1 VALLRFMIIR
11 RADEETEA
19 GVLPTEE
26 LFDAMSKYNEELVK
40 AGVMLDGTGL
50 QPSSKGVKVRFA
62 GGKSSVIDGP
72 FTEAKELIAGY
83 TLVEAGS
90 LADVIELVKKWPRED
105 GHGNA
110 TIEIRRVADASDFD
124 TASPEVFEQVRRLR
138 AATGQD

>member
-1 VALLRFMIIR
+1 MLRFMIIR

-19 GVLPTEE
+19 GVLPTEK
-26 LFDAMSKYNEELVK
+26 LFDAMSKYNEELVR
-40 AGVMLDGTGL
+40 AGVMLDGAGL

-62 GGKSSVIDGP
+62 GGRSSVIDGP

-83 TLVEAGS
+83 TLIEAGS
-90 LADVIELVKKWPRED
+90 LAEVVELVKKWPRED

-110 TIEIRRVADASDFD
+110 TIEIRRIADAEDFD

>member
-1 VALLRFMIIR
+1 MLRFMIIR

-40 AGVMLDGTGL
+40 AGVMLDGAGL
-50 QPSSKGVKVRFA
+50 QPSSKGIKVRFA
-62 GGKSSVIDGP
+62 GGKRTVIDGP

-83 TLVEAGS
+83 TLIEAGS
-90 LADVIELVKKWPRED
+90 LAEVVELVKKWPQVD

-110 TIEIRRVADASDFD
+110 TIEIRRIIDVEDFD
-124 TASPEVFEQVRRLR
+124 TASPEVYEQVARLR